1 MSLQNIRQ
9 NRINKL
15 TKLRKLGI
23 NPYPIRNGRTYM
35 ISDVIEQKN
44 ELIESGKRVIVAGR
58 VESIRGH
65 GGLSFLDIKDES
77 GNIQL
82 FFKKDTLGEKKFSLF
97 KDTLDIGDFIEVSGN
112 LFTTKSNE
120 LTIQGTSWK
129 MLSKAIN
136 QLPSQWHGLKDSE
149 IKLRKRY
156 LELMTNPKLK
166 ERIEFRSKLIKRLR
180 NFMDKNGFM
189 EIETPIL
196 QAQAGGALASPFK
209 TRLNALDIDLYLR
222 IAPELY
228 LKRLIIGGFEKIYEI
243 GKSFRNEGIDRSHN
257 PEFTTME
264 FYWAY
269 SDHEKLMDFT
279 EEIMR
284 DTIKIIKDKKSKFHQ
299 YFSKKLPRLDYKKIL
314 KDYTD
319 IDCDKITKEELK
331 RILKERKLDA
341 NKEGDKWTLI
351 DELFKKVCLKEINY
365 PFFVTNYP
373 WQMLP
378 LAKKNKEDKG
388 KTVASFQLIIDGLEI
403 VKAYSEVNDPIDQKE
418 RFENQQ
424 ERTKEGE
431 KEIHPYDKDFI
442 EALEYGMPPTAG
454 WGMGIDRL
462 VALLTGSSSLKEVI
476 LFPLMRPKANEER
489 KTKNEKSQRKI

>member
-1 MSLQNIRQ
+1 MSLKDIRQ
-9 NRINKL
+9 NRIDKL

-23 NPYPIRNGRTYM
+23 NPYSMYSEKTAT
-35 ISDVIEQKN
+35 IEQVLKN
-44 ELIESGKRVIVAGR
+44 KKKIMQNESELVLAGRIRGLRPHGGSFFLHIEENGKR
-58 VESIRGH
+58 
-65 GGLSFLDIKDES
+65 L
-77 GNIQL
+77 QL
-82 FFKKDTLGEKKFSLF
+82 FLRKDTLGEDAFKLFSEII
-97 KDTLDIGDFIEVSGN
+97 DVGDYIETRGN
-112 LFTTKSNE
+112 LFFTKTKELTLEVKSWCILTKS
-120 LTIQGTSWK
+120 LRP
-129 MLSKAIN
+129 
-136 QLPSQWHGLKDSE
+136 LPDKWRGLQDDE
-149 IKLRKRY
+149 IKYRKRY
-156 LELMTNPKLK
+156 LDLLTNPDLRK
-166 ERIEFRSKLIKRLR
+166 RIQFRSKLIKRLR

-189 EIETPIL
+189 EVETPIL
-196 QAQAGGALASPFK
+196 QTQAGGALARPFK
-209 TRLNALDIDLYLR
+209 TKLNALDIDLYLR

-228 LKRLIIGGFEKIYEI
+228 LKRLVIGGFEKIYEI

-279 EEIMR
+279 EEIMK
-284 DTIKIIKDKKSKFHQ
+284 DAIKIIKDKKSKFHQ
-299 YFSKKLPRLDYKKIL
+299 YFSEKLPRLDYKKIL

-331 RILKERKLDA
+331 KILKEKKLDA

-365 PFFVTNYP
+365 PFFVINYP
-373 WQMLP
+373 WQMLA
-378 LAKKNKEDKG
+378 LAKRNEEDKG
-388 KTVASFQLIIDGLEI
+388 KTVASFQLVIDGLEI
-403 VKAYSEVNDPIDQKE
+403 VKAYSELNDPIDQKE

-431 KEIHPYDKDFI
+431 KEIHPYDKDFV

-462 VALLTGSSSLKEVI
+462 VALLTNSPNLKEVI
-476 LFPLMRPKANEER
+476 LFPLMRPK
-489 KTKNEKSQRKI
+489 KT